1 MKFSPDEAGGGEEQF
16 VCYNQPTTARLQE
29 GPQCGLVALAMAG
42 DNLDLEEVVRTAK
55 ERGYTKQGEMFSVE
69 DMASLARSMLDKE
82 VEVVKSEQLLDSRL
96 VMTRLSQGRALL
108 VPYDCHHNHSPAML
122 GGTKAHWAL
131 VTGFVMP
138 ASQVNVDYLEDNL
151 GQERADNVI
160 LLQRNIDIERLLTE
174 HQRPRIHL
182 IARYMFPSLILSEKY
197 TDFLCRQSKSLV
209 LGIWDTEELVNSN
222 NNLLEVHV
230 KREDGEYVVRIYQD
244 HEDQLSY

>member
-1 MKFSPDEAGGGEEQF
+1 LKFSPDEAGGGEEQF

-69 DMASLARSMLDKE
+69 DMASLARSMLDRE

-182 IARYMFPSLILSEKY
+182 IAR
-197 TDFLCRQSKSLV
+197 QSKSLV

-230 KREDGEYVVRIYQD
+230 KREDGEYVIPEGGIQAGLCGRMVLI
-244 HEDQLSY
+244 